1 MSKIDQECRPT
12 AQGEALEAVTKKQS
26 PHITP
31 SDGQRSKSGS
41 SQTWTAAWKPDAP
54 RVKLVKFKGRPVPLP
69 DHPDLQ
75 EGLDLLKKQ
84 IGGADFNFVQDL
96 IGQIA
101 DAAMH
106 SGAIDERALGFSMS
120 IVTGEKPQ
128 SRLEALQLIQM
139 ARVHL
144 AFITCASRL
153 TNATTI
159 LEWTTFENSLNKLA
173 RTFASQL
180 EGFKRCRAS
189 SEQKVT
195 VQSVSVS
202 DGGRAIVGN
211 VAQNMA
217 AESKAST
224 KPSSV
229 AITDAQSSPMP
240 IIEQSDK
247 RVELPAGTET
257 TK

>member
-12 AQGEALEAVTKKQS
+12 AQGEALEPATKKQS

-31 SDGQRSKSGS
+31 NDRERSKFGS
-41 SQTWTAAWKPDAP
+41 SQTWTDAWKPDAP
-54 RVKLVKFKGRPVPLP
+54 RLTVVELKGQSVPLP
-69 DHPDLQ
+69 KHPDLQ
-75 EGLDLLKKQ
+75 EGLSLLKKE
-84 IGGADFNFVQDL
+84 IGGADLNFVQDL
-96 IGQIA
+96 MGQIA

-106 SGAIDERALGFSMS
+106 KGAIDERALGFSMS

-128 SRLEALQLIQM
+128 SRLEALQLVQM

-144 AFITCASRL
+144 ALITCASRL

-180 EGFKRCRAS
+180 EGLKRCRAS

-202 DGGRAIVGN
+202 DGGQAIVGN
-211 VAQNMA
+211 VTQNTA

-224 KPSSV
+224 KPSPA

-247 RVELPAGTET
+247 RIELPAGTET